1 MTEDEIKQKYKDNV
15 YYKRNSEM
23 FALLVDVVECH
34 VDSYAQRLRKSK
46 YDALKLWLYDQL
58 PFLDN
63 EQYTSIDYP
72 LKEVIYLV
80 MQGMTDFPKCA
91 VCEKRI
97 VNPARFMSIVSGF
110 ALCCSDSCTKK
121 KRCQSFRET
130 SLRQYGTVHPLK
142 SKAGYQH
149 YCDALEKSH
158 GVRNVFQLETTKAQI
173 KATILENH
181 GDANFH
187 NVEKSRKTRALHFN
201 GHWENDDV
209 KKKRKASFKS
219 HYGVDNNMKSEI
231 GRQEYRA
238 GVEKKYGKGITSL
251 SQVPEIRCK
260 QKSKYRYD
268 ERSFDSAPEIAFYI
282 WLKDTGIEFEY
293 KPKMFFSYAVD
304 GVLHRYFPD
313 FKVGD
318 MVFELK
324 GDQFFNKNGVMQNP
338 YNHLQDKCFAEKQKC
353 MLAND
358 VIVLKSAEY
367 QMFELYVAQK
377 YGCNYLKQFKMAK
390 KKDIA
395 QLNVNNGCNEERSKR
410 QQA

>member
-142 SKAGYQH
+142 SKAGY
-149 YCDALEKSH
+149 
-158 GVRNVFQLETTKAQI
+158 
-173 KATILENH
+173 
-181 GDANFH
+181 
-187 NVEKSRKTRALHFN
+187 
-201 GHWENDDV
+201 
-209 KKKRKASFKS
+209 
-219 HYGVDNNMKSEI
+219 
-231 GRQEYRA
+231 
-238 GVEKKYGKGITSL
+238 
-251 SQVPEIRCK
+251 
-260 QKSKYRYD
+260 
-268 ERSFDSAPEIAFYI
+268 
-282 WLKDTGIEFEY
+282 
-293 KPKMFFSYAVD
+293 
-304 GVLHRYFPD
+304 
-313 FKVGD
+313 
-318 MVFELK
+318 
-324 GDQFFNKNGVMQNP
+324 
-338 YNHLQDKCFAEKQKC
+338 
-353 MLAND
+353 
-358 VIVLKSAEY
+358 
-367 QMFELYVAQK
+367 
-377 YGCNYLKQFKMAK
+377 
-390 KKDIA
+390 
-395 QLNVNNGCNEERSKR
+395 
-410 QQA
+410 